1 MMIASATAYV
11 RKNPLSYLFV
21 ALPLALI
28 AELTGWGEIWIFVFS
43 AVGVVPLAGLIGEA
57 TESLAAYTNPRVGG
71 LLNATLGN
79 AAELIIT
86 LVAIRAGLLELVLA
100 SITGSIIGNLL
111 LVLGFAM
118 VVGGAKNGIQSFD
131 RRQSSNH
138 AILLVLAVLALAIPS
153 IFNHAI
159 ATVNTV
165 GVEELSLSVAGIM
178 IVLYAVGLIYSLR
191 FNNSP
196 LTYPSDTEEDKT
208 HHWSVRSSILVLGL
222 ATLGVVW
229 LSELLVGAIEPVV
242 ASLGISE
249 FFIGIIL
256 VPIVGNAAEHVVAVQ
271 VAAKNKMDLSIE
283 IAVSSSIQIA
293 LLVAPL
299 LVFLSL
305 LLGHPLT
312 IVFSTFELI
321 AVGAA
326 ALVTVIASSDG
337 ESNWLEG
344 AALLAVYIML
354 GISFFLLPAAQNMP

>member
-1 MMIASATAYV
+1 MIIASATAYV
-11 RKNPLSYLFV
+11 RKNPLSYLFI
-21 ALPLALI
+21 ALPLALLS
-28 AELTGWGEIWIFVFS
+28 ELTGWGAVWTFVFS
-43 AVGVVPLAGLIGEA
+43 AIGVVPLAGLIGEA

-86 LVAIRAGLLELVLA
+86 LMAIRAGLLELVLA

-118 VVGGAKNGIQSFD
+118 TVGSIKNGIQTFD
-131 RRQSSNH
+131 RRQSSNR
-138 AILLVLAVLALAIPS
+138 AILLVLAVLALAIPT

-159 ATVNTV
+159 ATVNTA

-178 IVLYAVGLIYSLR
+178 IVLYVVGLIFSLR
-191 FNNSP
+191 FNDSP
-196 LTYPSDTEEDKT
+196 LTYASDEDEVKT
-208 HHWSVRSSILVLGL
+208 HHWSIRTSLLVLL
-222 ATLGVVW
+222 AATLGVVW
-229 LSELLVGAIEPVV
+229 LSELLVGTIEPVV

-271 VAAKNKMDLSIE
+271 VASKNKMDLAVE

-299 LVFLSL
+299 LVFISL
-305 LLGHPLT
+305 LMGHPLT

-326 ALVTVIASSDG
+326 VLVTVIASSDG

-344 AALLAVYIML
+344 AALIAVYVML
-354 GISFFLLPAAQNMP
+354 GISFFLLPASQNIP